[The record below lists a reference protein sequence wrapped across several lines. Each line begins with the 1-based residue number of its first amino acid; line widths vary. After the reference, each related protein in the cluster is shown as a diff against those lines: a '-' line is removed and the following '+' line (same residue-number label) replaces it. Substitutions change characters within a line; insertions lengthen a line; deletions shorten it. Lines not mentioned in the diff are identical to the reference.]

1 MATFNVIEAAV
12 RFGVPRVVNVSSE
25 TVPGFF
31 FPEREFLPDYAPVDE
46 QHPIRPQDPY
56 ATAKHFGEQLMD
68 GAVRRSDVTGVSIR
82 PSWVQWEGNYARNL
96 SPALR
101 DPENTL
107 SASLWAYIDVY
118 DLADALRLGAERET
132 PGHEVVYIASP
143 ENHANRPL
151 AELVRHHH
159 GDAIELRELDREDAS
174 GISIRKAREL
184 LGYDPQ
190 RSWRDYLTDDGEL
203 RPEAAQQLERGETA
217 VQRGR
222 ALTG

>member
-1 MATFNVIEAAV
+1 
-12 RFGVPRVVNVSSE
+12 VVNVSSE
-25 TVPGFF
+25 TVPGFI

-68 GAVRRSDVTGVSIR
+68 AAVRRSDVTGVSIR

-101 DPENTL
+101 DPENTP
-107 SASLWAYIDVY
+107 SASLWAYIDAY
-118 DLADALRLGAERET
+118 DLADALRLAAERDT

-143 ENHANRPL
+143 DIAAHESLEEL
-151 AELVRHHH
+151 ARRFH
-159 GDAIELRELDREDAS
+159 GDAAPEIRPSDEPRPN
-174 GISIRKAREL
+174 GISIAKARRL

-190 RSWRDYLTDDGEL
+190 RSWRDYLDDDGRL
-203 RPEAAQQLERGETA
+203 RPEARERLERGETG

-222 ALTG
+222 LLTGYSPAG